1 MHIGVA
7 LACGRVS
14 VAFLAASLTS
24 VAAVRAEQGG
34 DTLVDLFRM
43 AEINNPGIASAEAG
57 LRMTGERARQ
67 AFGAMLPTLTYLGAA
82 SRQDVRSAP
91 PGGAAPAGDTSVQK
105 HDVSLVQPLYSRST
119 SIQYQIARQQIA
131 RQEYDLAQLKLD
143 LKSRVAQA
151 YFLILT
157 YDDTLRLLEAQRN
170 TFVQQLAQARR
181 SYELGIATI
190 TDVHEAQSRI
200 DALFAQEVGTAKEL
214 EAAKVSLRTLV
225 GKTVRPSRVFEVD
238 FKTTLKK
245 VPALDDLLEQA
256 YAGNYQLR
264 SLNTLA
270 ELASLEVVK
279 ADVQHLPSIDFKA
292 STSSTKQQITTNGM
306 SYIDSRN
313 VQFGVYVTIPIY
325 TGGVISSR
333 AREAIINQEKVG
345 NDLQSARL
353 GIQEEIE
360 GNHARW
366 TLGIA
371 QIEALEKA
379 IDSSEAALKSV
390 NTGYTLGVRTGLDVF
405 TSQQQVVQLKKDLL
419 KAKYDTLMSVLRTRT
434 ALGLDHLDVF

>member
-1 MHIGVA
+1 MHIRLA
-7 LACGRVS
+7 LAYGRVG
-14 VAFLAASLTS
+14 VAFLATSLASM
-24 VAAVRAEQGG
+24 AAVRAEQGG
-34 DTLVDLFRM
+34 DSLVDLFRM
-43 AEINNPGIASAEAG
+43 AEFNNPGIASAEAS

-67 AFGAMLPTLTYLGAA
+67 ASGAMFPTLTYLGAT
-82 SRQDVRSAP
+82 SRQDVQSANT
-91 PGGAAPAGDTSVQK
+91 GGAAPAGESSVQK
-105 HDVSLVQPLYSRST
+105 HDVSLVQPLYSRPT

-131 RQEYDLAQLKLD
+131 RQEYDLAQLKLE
-143 LKSRVAQA
+143 LKNRVAQA

-170 TFVQQLAQARR
+170 TFVQQLAQAKR

-190 TDVHEAQSRI
+190 TDVHEARSRI

-214 EAAKVSLRTLV
+214 ETAKVSLRTLV

-238 FKTTLKK
+238 FKTTLNR
-245 VPALDDLLEQA
+245 VPALDDLLQQA

-279 ADVQHLPSIDFKA
+279 ADAQHLPSIDFKA
-292 STSSTKQQITTNGM
+292 STSSTKQQVTANRM

-333 AREAIINQEKVG
+333 AREAVFNQEKVVS
-345 NDLQSARL
+345 DLQGARL
-353 GIQEEIE
+353 AIQEEIE

-366 TLGIA
+366 TLGVA

-434 ALGLDHLDVF
+434 AMGLDHLDFF